1 MSIHG
6 RSHRSP
12 HHFSQNPKPCT
23 SFASRSSSHFMG
35 NTGHN
40 SHSSRPSI
48 KCLRVHTSS
57 SPSRTSQTASILQ
70 TRSLHPAST
79 SQLGMAFFNFNNEGK
94 ENFSNDDDE
103 DFSDEDNDED
113 MSLTTNISLEEA
125 REQFESMMSM
135 PNDNVDR
142 QKEKEKHLED
152 GLELLDSLDPNLSKH
167 ILATKSIRNAVL
179 SKQDSPPPLT
189 AIMRERRL
197 KEIQLISTLA
207 HSDKAINELWA
218 LWIAERGATAAATLL
233 RAEELM
239 SVESWHE
246 AEQSLLGLID
256 EHGIHWAEPV
266 NRLATLYYMQS
277 RYEESKVLCEIVLN
291 SKPWHFGALSGI
303 VLVCTAMNDA
313 SGARE
318 WANKRLPPLLNEN
331 YDSNGRRNAWANKA
345 VDDAKESLRKASLV
359 GRSRDI
365 GEKEVEFRNFRARME
380 EQIQEDKGNDSLDA
394 WQ

>member
-1 MSIHG
+1 
-6 RSHRSP
+6 
-12 HHFSQNPKPCT
+12 
-23 SFASRSSSHFMG
+23 
-35 NTGHN
+35 
-40 SHSSRPSI
+40 
-48 KCLRVHTSS
+48 
-57 SPSRTSQTASILQ
+57 
-70 TRSLHPAST
+70 
-79 SQLGMAFFNFNNEGK
+79 MAFFNFNNE
-94 ENFSNDDDE
+94 ENEDFDNDDDE
-103 DFSDEDNDED
+103 DLCDDDSDED
-113 MSLTTNISLEEA
+113 MSLTSSISLEEA

-135 PNDNVDR
+135 PNDNIDR

-152 GLELLDSLDPNLSKH
+152 DLELLDSLDPTLSKN

-218 LWIAERGATAAATLL
+218 LWIAERGAAAAATLL
-233 RAEELM
+233 HAEELM

-256 EHGIHWAEPV
+256 DHGVHWAEPV

-277 RYEESKVLCEIVLN
+277 RYEESRVLCEIVLD

-331 YDSNGRRNAWANKA
+331 YDSNGRRNAWTNKA
-345 VDDAKESLRKASLV
+345 VNDAKESLSKASLV

-365 GEKEVEFRNFRARME
+365 GEKEIEFRNFRARME
-380 EQIQEDKGNDSLDA
+380 EQIQEDEGNDSSDA